1 MFGLILLYSALC
13 AVDTAKKRLATTN
26 YVDCKLSDKVNTSS
40 ILHAPR
46 DDYDVNDVLSAD
58 VVVNMFDKYYD
69 KDYIDKQDFI
79 GYITADDKKC
89 FSKYSDDIWMLD
101 NPPNIDSYV
110 VNIRIISG
118 LDGVDCNASVV
129 VENGNTTSIRNIGHY
144 GGSDIVNSWVF
155 YPSNFTFY
163 TISEFSP
170 VASISACIT
179 SMYSGK
185 YYSVE
190 YIDNA
195 ITSLEDKIRTAAG
208 GNYLSMDSVISDKRD
223 VYEDDDV
230 LTYKVLEDTYASQQA
245 LTTLKDSIYSK
256 VEVDDMLNGDYR
268 EYITA
273 DDARCFSGKGEYTW
287 ILNNPPAAS
296 SYTLN
301 ITFKNGNTDVN
312 ESITVVDNKVE
323 HHLITDLYGEDY
335 FMFNPDDFTFYI
347 DGNSAYTIFR
357 PGYPGSSACVTAMY
371 SGIKGVLYDY
381 YSKDEV
387 DKIKEELNSQISAAD
402 NKYILQTNVKSAFQN
417 TYDAYDVFSAQFTN
431 STFAT
436 KDELSTTA
444 SKYYDKND
452 IDGMFVGDYTEYITK
467 SDGVCFYASG
477 NGKWELTEYPSALNY
492 TLEITFTSSTRTMHD
507 TIRVEDGRVISYGVT
522 DSVPDKY
529 RFSPQYFQLTIEAGS
544 DFQQFSSAQP
554 GTSACIDAM
563 YDGNANT
570 GYYTREDINNRVF
583 GDYKE
588 YVPSGG
594 KTCFTERDANT
605 WELRNFPIVPSY
617 TLVVT
622 YGNGQDMRYEDT
634 ITVEN
639 GVVTGQSLTNGLM
652 SGGTYEFRARD
663 FSIHISDDNFFANV
677 RPGADG
683 DPRACI
689 ASMHSG
695 EHKGMLHDYYT
706 KAEVDDIRDVLD
718 KKITE
723 AAGGD
728 YIPTGNIET
737 TLPDESVADDNH
749 VLSTKAS
756 MSAFASKT
764 SLTELGST
772 VTTINNKLTTDG
784 VDNYLKRA
792 EVINITSAI
801 DKKQLDTH
809 IALSAD
815 SAALIALENKDKEDQ
830 VVRKNDPD
838 YTTLVNKSTVE
849 DIVSRSKLYYRK
861 GIVTLLDNSDGSQ
874 YSKPT
879 GYEYVVAPQPGVSKY
894 TITVKCT
901 LKNNRGTVTYIASIA
916 DGSVVYA
923 NRIAVVDGDTT
934 IGECT
939 GDGNVL
945 ELDLIDGN
953 IRIGFGASEQYK
965 REFSE
970 FHLESITAPDAAN
983 SDAIASNSIA
993 TATIDDDHILTAAA
1007 TKALITNR
1015 AHTAHNTA
1023 EFTTRI
1029 DTSAKFIYL
1038 AVEACDDDYVYE
1050 GVLPIGVL
1058 SVNEKCTLNIANNDD
1073 MISFK
1078 VVNSDDGKDE
1088 VFDIRLVVY

>member
-1 MFGLILLYSALC
+1 MFGLILLYSTLC
-13 AVDTAKKRLATTN
+13 AADTTTKKRLATTN

-40 ILHAPR
+40 ILHALR
-46 DDYDVNDVLSAD
+46 GDYDVNDLLSAD
-58 VVVNMFDKYYD
+58 VVVNMFENYYD

-79 GYITADDKKC
+79 EYITADDKKC
-89 FSKYSDDIWMLD
+89 FSKYSDDIWILD
-101 NPPNIDSYV
+101 NPPDIDSYV
-110 VNIRIISG
+110 VNVRIIST
-118 LDGVDCNASVV
+118 LDDVEINASIV

-144 GGSDIVNSWVF
+144 GSSDIENLWAF
-155 YPSNFTFY
+155 YPSNFTLTFY
-163 TISEFSP
+163 TSNEFRP
-170 VASISACIT
+170 AMSISACIT

-195 ITSLEDKIRTAAG
+195 ITSLEDKIRTAAA
-208 GNYLSMDSVISDKRD
+208 GNYLSMDSVISDKKD

-230 LTYKVLEDTYASQQA
+230 LTYKVLKDTYASQQA

-256 VEVDDMLNGDYR
+256 VEVDD
-268 EYITA
+268 
-273 DDARCFSGKGEYTW
+273 
-287 ILNNPPAAS
+287 
-296 SYTLN
+296 
-301 ITFKNGNTDVN
+301 
-312 ESITVVDNKVE
+312 
-323 HHLITDLYGEDY
+323 
-335 FMFNPDDFTFYI
+335 
-347 DGNSAYTIFR
+347 
-357 PGYPGSSACVTAMY
+357 
-371 SGIKGVLYDY
+371 
-381 YSKDEV
+381 
-387 DKIKEELNSQISAAD
+387 IKEELSTRID
-402 NKYILQTNVKSAFQN
+402 NAMGGEYILQTNVKSAFQDA
-417 TYDAYDVFSAQFTN
+417 YEAYDVFSAQFAN

-444 SKYYDKND
+444 SKYYGKDE
-452 IDGMFVGDYTEYITK
+452 IDGMLVGDYTEYITK

-522 DSVPDKY
+522 DSVPNKY

-652 SGGTYEFRARD
+652 PGGTYEFRARD

-723 AAGGD
+723 AADGD

-737 TLPDESVADDNH
+737 TLPDESVADDAH

-756 MSAFASKT
+756 MSAFASKS
-764 SLTELGST
+764 SLTELSST

-815 SAALIALENKDKEDQ
+815 SAALIALERAGESDQ
-830 VVRKNDPD
+830 VVRRNDTC
-838 YTTLVNKSTVE
+838 YSTLVNRSTVE
-849 DIVSRSKLYYRK
+849 DIVNSSELYYRK
-861 GIVTLLDNSDGSQ
+861 SNYTLIYEGSACTTDRHGAVYVPRIQESAYTVVVEDILRDNKGTVMRTFNVIDEEVCGISSGNSDIGYIVMNANYNTIIQ
-874 YSKPT
+874 FDYGLMADNVRDITQMCVRAIYT
-879 GYEYVVAPQPGVSKY
+879 GYKSELSFMEERMLERNDLVRNN
-894 TITVKCT
+894 T
-901 LKNNRGTVTYIASIA
+901 L
-916 DGSVVYA
+916 
-923 NRIAVVDGDTT
+923 
-934 IGECT
+934 
-939 GDGNVL
+939 
-945 ELDLIDGN
+945 
-953 IRIGFGASEQYK
+953 QYNQ
-965 REFSE
+965 F
-970 FHLESITAPDAAN
+970 
-983 SDAIASNSIA
+983 
-993 TATIDDDHILTAAA
+993 DDDHILTAAA
-1007 TKALITNR
+1007 TKTLTNTLANTLISDASVKTYAGDGVNIFPVDRIALN
-1015 AHTAHNTA
+1015 
-1023 EFTTRI
+1023 
-1029 DTSAKFIYL
+1029 KGVYL
-1038 AVEACDDDYVYE
+1038 AIEACNDDYIFE
-1050 GVLPIGVL
+1050 GLLPMDVI
-1058 SVNEKCTLNIANNDD
+1058 SINDECKLNISINNDTL
-1073 MISFK
+1073 SFQ
-1078 VVNSDDGKDE
+1078 VFNSDSE
-1088 VFDIRLVVY
+1088 NEEFNIRLVVY